1 MPQDTGQFQ
10 LKDRPERQDWEVP
23 PFWVEIC
30 DAFLPMTAVDE
41 FFGME
46 PSRNLA
52 FTGPAGTGK
61 TTAAF
66 YMAGSLMDRGYQLF
80 LVSGPDLA
88 GWEPRDIQ
96 RVFHMLLSD
105 PPGALSAGK
114 CIVIRYPEQGEG
126 AGVVYGALNRFLRG
140 ETSDHPVV
148 LILVTE
154 DLHACPAIREDFFE
168 LPFHL
173 PNDQEREQFLKNE
186 LFGNFTF
193 SDRAVGSGTG
203 DEEGLKK
210 DEGVLQRLV
219 HETDGYNYLQLSN
232 LEFACR
238 LVRKRALQ
246 KKFRFEEK
254 EILDY
259 LSGLDEEQK
268 QYISEEELDQVM
280 EVFAAGRQNNQ
291 KMVIMDPSYQGVVS
305 QKTETAGGHSGED
318 IFSDDGSID
327 DPTYKEMMRALGITT

>member
-1 MPQDTGQFQ
+1 MPQDTSQFQ
-10 LKDRPERQDWEVP
+10 LKDRPKRQDWEVP
-23 PFWVEIC
+23 PYWMETC

-66 YMAGSLMDRGYQLF
+66 YMAGGLMDRGYQLF
-80 LVSGPDLA
+80 LVSGLDLA

-96 RVFHMLLSD
+96 RALHMLLSD

-114 CIVIRYPEQGEG
+114 CIVIRYPEQGDGTG
-126 AGVVYGALNRFLRG
+126 AVYGALNRFLRG

-154 DLHACPAIREDFFE
+154 DLHACPAIREYFFE

-173 PNDQEREQFLKNE
+173 PNDQEREQFLENE

-193 SDRAVGSGTG
+193 SDLTKSG
-203 DEEGLKK
+203 DEEGLNN
-210 DEGVLQRLV
+210 DEGVLHRLV
-219 HETDGYNYLQLSN
+219 HETEGYNYHQLSN

-259 LSGLDEEQK
+259 LSGLDEDQK
-268 QYISEEELDQVM
+268 QYISEEELDQIM
-280 EVFAAGRQNNQ
+280 ELFSAGRQNNQ
-291 KMVIMDPSYQGVVS
+291 KMVIMDPSYPGEASQRREPAGVY
-305 QKTETAGGHSGED
+305 QGED
-318 IFSDDGSID
+318 ISPDDGSID
-327 DPTYKEMMRALGITT
+327 EPTYKEMMRALGITT